1 MKAKR
6 DGPWDT
12 NQHIV
17 TYFSRVEQAVKRLKE
32 GKVTTSEVKIL
43 SNVLFQIKQ
52 SGEME
57 WALKEW
63 NKKPE
68 ADRTWKNAKTYF
80 SKEYANR
87 RKHAKIEAKQAG
99 YGSANQA
106 KEQREAEAEQE
117 IAALTSEIAQ
127 QLKSQQNQEMARFME
142 QQKQMHE
149 ANQKLMQ
156 TLMQN
161 ILQTNHKSNQPQ
173 PNQGYFQQNDGTGE
187 QKKQFNMRTGK
198 QKRRAIAFKERDERG
213 GGALNTMKAKGST
226 CTTSQRTMTSG

>member
-1 MKAKR
+1 MGVINATKHKIIESVNKEWLEEICDKILGFTNVTPLKMLQHFEDRGGDIDYINIQEMKTKR

-106 KEQREAEAEQE
+106 KEQREAETEQE
-117 IAALTSEIAQ
+117 IAALTNKIAQ
-127 QLKSQQNQEMARFME
+127 QLKSEQNEEMARFIE

-149 ANQKLMQ
+149 ANQKLM
-156 TLMQN
+156 
-161 ILQTNHKSNQPQ
+161 
-173 PNQGYFQQNDGTGE
+173 
-187 QKKQFNMRTGK
+187 
-198 QKRRAIAFKERDERG
+198 
-213 GGALNTMKAKGST
+213 
-226 CTTSQRTMTSG
+226 